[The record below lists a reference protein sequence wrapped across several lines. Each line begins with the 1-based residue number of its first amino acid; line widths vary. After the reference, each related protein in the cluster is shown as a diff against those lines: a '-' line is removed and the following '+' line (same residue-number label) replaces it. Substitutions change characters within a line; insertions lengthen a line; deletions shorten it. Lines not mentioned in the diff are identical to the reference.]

1 MTRMQALDSPN
12 IRHVEFIRLTM
23 PSATYT
29 FCNAAAPVTVG
40 GITFSNLG
48 SLLMLGDVQQDIK
61 ATSNDLTISLNGIDP
76 ANIII
81 VLGAQIKGSGVEV
94 WRGFLD
100 DYNQILVLGGVTQ
113 FFKRYTGIVTNISL
127 TEDWNG
133 ELRTRVATCGLSCA
147 SMRIVLNNRISGT
160 KTNQQAWQFAM
171 QLVDSTD
178 ASMNRVAAIT
188 NQYFDFGAPPTSGGI
203 AAPGVG
209 GGGGGFGTP
218 QEFFNQL

>member
-1 MTRMQALDSPN
+1 MQALDSFN

-81 VLGAQIKGSGVEV
+81 VLGSQIKGSGVEV

-147 SMRIVLNNRISGT
+147 SMRIVLNNRIAGT
-160 KTNQQAWQFAM
+160 RTNQQAWQF
-171 QLVDSTD
+171 VYPSDT
-178 ASMNRVAAIT
+178 SMNRVAEIT
-188 NQYFDFGAPPTSGGI
+188 NQYFDFGAPPMTGGV
-203 AAPGVG
+203 ADPG
-209 GGGGGFGTP
+209 GGGPVDSQGNMYSEPG
-218 QEFFNQL
+218 

>member
-1 MTRMQALDSPN
+1 MTRMQALDSFN

-81 VLGAQIKGSGVEV
+81 VLGSQIKGSGVEV

-147 SMRIVLNNRISGT
+147 SMRIVLNNRIAGT
-160 KTNQQAWQFAM
+160 RTNQQAWQF
-171 QLVDSTD
+171 VYPSDT
-178 ASMNRVAAIT
+178 SMNRVAEIT
-188 NQYFDFGAPPTSGGI
+188 NQYFDFGAPPMTGGV
-203 AAPGVG
+203 ADPG
-209 GGGGGFGTP
+209 GGGPVDSQGNMYSEPG
-218 QEFFNQL
+218 